1 MWGEVWIN
9 FQEGF
14 KMRLL
19 ALMLALFAVI
29 GPATAQ
35 EWKEYTYPN
44 YSFTIAFPAE
54 PTIEATTFEAADG
67 RSVEAQVYSLT
78 RGNSVLKLTIAKL
91 DPAMEERAV
100 IDHAIK
106 ALSQGAEV
114 KVNIEHRINWIYGRQ
129 LSLTRADGSYT
140 TVALFYYKQR
150 LYQLEGKV
158 PGNGGATADAIRF
171 QQSLTFTDEG

>member
-1 MWGEVWIN
+1 
-9 FQEGF
+9 
-14 KMRLL
+14 MRSI
-19 ALMLALFAVI
+19 AVMLALFALA
-29 GPATAQ
+29 GPAAAQ

-44 YSFTIAFPAE
+44 LSFTVAFPAD
-54 PTIEATTFEAADG
+54 PKIEATTFETAEG

-78 RGNSVLKLTIAKL
+78 QDNSVLKLIVAKL

-114 KVNIEHRINWIYGRQ
+114 KVNIEHRISWIYGRQ
-129 LSLTRADGSYT
+129 LSLVGADGSQSS
-140 TVALFYYKQR
+140 VALFYYKQR
-150 LYQLEGKV
+150 LYQIEGKV
-158 PGNGGATADAIRF
+158 FPAGKNSTADAIRF

>member
-1 MWGEVWIN
+1 
-9 FQEGF
+9 
-14 KMRLL
+14 MRLI
-19 ALMLALFAVI
+19 ALMLALFAVT
-29 GPATAQ
+29 GPVVAQ

-44 YSFTIAFPAE
+44 LSFTVAFPAD
-54 PTIEATTFEAADG
+54 PKIETATYEAAEG

-78 RGNSVLKLTIAKL
+78 QDNSVFKLTIAKL

-114 KVNIEHRINWIYGRQ
+114 KVNIEHRISWIYGRQ
-129 LSLTRADGSYT
+129 LSLLGADGSQ
-140 TVALFYYKQR
+140 FYYKQR
-150 LYQLEGKV
+150 LYQIEGKV
-158 PGNGGATADAIRF
+158 LPTGKNSTADAIRF